1 MTHPSAA
8 RLPRPRHLTVV
19 PDLRP
24 RFGTP
29 VRPLRRT
36 TRRQAP
42 GQLSLDQV
50 IGVAQTLTGR
60 PLFVLPGGL
69 LGQAPEPTPVANV
82 VQLRRIA

>member
-1 MTHPSAA
+1 MTRPTAA
-8 RLPRPRHLTVV
+8 RLPRPDHLRVV

-29 VRPLRRT
+29 VRPPRRT

-60 PLFVLPGGL
+60 PLFVLPGGRVNH
-69 LGQAPEPTPVANV
+69 APEPEPAVVA
-82 VQLRRIA
+82 LRRAA

>member
-1 MTHPSAA
+1 MTRQSTA
-8 RLPRPRHLTVV
+8 RLPLPRHLSVV

-29 VRPLRRT
+29 VRPLRRS

-50 IGVAQTLTGR
+50 IGVAQTRTGR

-69 LGQAPEPTPVANV
+69 LDQAPEPTPVVA
-82 VQLRRIA
+82 QQRRAA